1 MMNNQNRLLEGRR
14 VLVTGGAR
22 GLGYGF
28 AQAIG
33 QAGARVVIADVLEE
47 RVQQAACEL
56 QSLGL
61 DVQAV
66 TVDLAQP
73 ESIRA
78 CITATLDLLGGLDG
92 LVNNASIT
100 NSGGKGCEDLSIDTW
115 DQVMQVNVRGTWL
128 MTTACLPAL
137 RASGHGAIVNLASDT
152 PLWGAPNLLA
162 YVASKGAIIAMT
174 RSLARE
180 LGADN
185 ITVNAIA
192 PGLVLVEATAYV
204 PEARHRLYNDQ
215 RAIQRP
221 QLPEDVSGAVL
232 FALSDWDAL
241 KFQADYDPKFR
252 RAQMRYIG
260 TGGTG
265 ISTDMNTIPSEHFTF
280 STMVIPAGH
289 EGPPHL
295 HIDVEEVFFV
305 LRGKLKVVLEK
316 DGERF
321 ETILTDRD
329 VISVPPGVYREEINI
344 GDEDALMCVML
355 GAKKPITPTYPP
367 EHPLASIK
375 RG

>member
-1 MMNNQNRLLEGRR
+1 MMTTLNRLLEGRR

-22 GLGYGF
+22 GLGYAF

-33 QAGARVVIADVLEE
+33 RAGAQVVIADILAE
-47 RVQQAACEL
+47 RVQQSAAEL
-56 QSLGL
+56 VAEGL
-61 DVQAV
+61 TVHGV

-73 ESIRA
+73 DSIDA
-78 CITATLDLLGGLDG
+78 CIAETTRLLGGLDG

-100 NSGGKGCEDLSIDTW
+100 NSGGKTCEELSLDTW

-128 MTTACLPAL
+128 MTKACLPAL

-180 LGADN
+180 LGGDN

-232 FALSDWDAL
+232 FALSDLAR
-241 KFQADYDPKFR
+241 F
-252 RAQMRYIG
+252 I
-260 TGGTG
+260 TGQTLPVNGG
-265 ISTDMNTIPSEHFTF
+265 
-280 STMVIPAGH
+280 
-289 EGPPHL
+289 
-295 HIDVEEVFFV
+295 FV
-305 LRGKLKVVLEK
+305 M
-316 DGERF
+316 
-321 ETILTDRD
+321 
-329 VISVPPGVYREEINI
+329 P
-344 GDEDALMCVML
+344 
-355 GAKKPITPTYPP
+355 
-367 EHPLASIK
+367 
-375 RG
+375 

>member
-1 MMNNQNRLLEGRR
+1 MNSQNLLLEGRR

-22 GLGYGF
+22 GLGYAF

-33 QAGARVVIADVLEE
+33 RAGARVAIADVLEE
-47 RVQQAACEL
+47 RVQQAAGEL
-56 QSLGL
+56 RAQGL
-61 DVQAV
+61 DVQALGL
-66 TVDLAQP
+66 DLAQP
-73 ESIRA
+73 ASIDA
-78 CITATLDLLGGLDG
+78 CVAGAVGLLGGLDG

-100 NSGGKGCEDLSIDTW
+100 NSGGKGCEELSIDTW

-137 RASGHGAIVNLASDT
+137 RASGRGAIVNLASDT

-232 FALSDWDAL
+232 FALSDLAR
-241 KFQADYDPKFR
+241 F
-252 RAQMRYIG
+252 I
-260 TGGTG
+260 TGQTLPVNGG
-265 ISTDMNTIPSEHFTF
+265 
-280 STMVIPAGH
+280 
-289 EGPPHL
+289 
-295 HIDVEEVFFV
+295 FV
-305 LRGKLKVVLEK
+305 M
-316 DGERF
+316 
-321 ETILTDRD
+321 
-329 VISVPPGVYREEINI
+329 P
-344 GDEDALMCVML
+344 
-355 GAKKPITPTYPP
+355 
-367 EHPLASIK
+367 
-375 RG
+375 

>member
-1 MMNNQNRLLEGRR
+1 MMTALNRLLEGRR

-22 GLGYGF
+22 GLGYAF

-33 QAGARVVIADVLEE
+33 RAGAHVVIADILAE
-47 RVQQAACEL
+47 RVQQSAAEL
-56 QSLGL
+56 VADGL
-61 DVQAV
+61 TVHGV

-73 ESIRA
+73 DSIEA
-78 CITATLDLLGGLDG
+78 CIAETTRLLGGLDG

-100 NSGGKGCEDLSIDTW
+100 NSGGKTCEELSLDTW

-128 MTTACLPAL
+128 MTKACLPAL

-180 LGADN
+180 LGGDN

-232 FALSDWDAL
+232 FALSDLAR
-241 KFQADYDPKFR
+241 F
-252 RAQMRYIG
+252 I
-260 TGGTG
+260 TGQTLPVNGG
-265 ISTDMNTIPSEHFTF
+265 
-280 STMVIPAGH
+280 
-289 EGPPHL
+289 
-295 HIDVEEVFFV
+295 FV
-305 LRGKLKVVLEK
+305 M
-316 DGERF
+316 
-321 ETILTDRD
+321 
-329 VISVPPGVYREEINI
+329 P
-344 GDEDALMCVML
+344 
-355 GAKKPITPTYPP
+355 
-367 EHPLASIK
+367 
-375 RG
+375 

>member
-1 MMNNQNRLLEGRR
+1 MMTTFNRLLEGRR

-22 GLGYGF
+22 GLGYAF

-33 QAGARVVIADVLEE
+33 RAGAHVVIADILTE
-47 RVQQAACEL
+47 RVQQSAAEL
-56 QSLGL
+56 VAEGL
-61 DVQAV
+61 TVHGV

-73 ESIRA
+73 DSIDA
-78 CITATLDLLGGLDG
+78 CIAQTTLLLGGLDG

-100 NSGGKGCEDLSIDTW
+100 NSGGKTCEELSLDTW

-128 MTTACLPAL
+128 MTKACLPAL
-137 RASGHGAIVNLASDT
+137 RASGQGAIVNLASDT

-180 LGADN
+180 LGFDN

-232 FALSDWDAL
+232 FALSDLAR
-241 KFQADYDPKFR
+241 F
-252 RAQMRYIG
+252 I
-260 TGGTG
+260 TGQTLPVNGG
-265 ISTDMNTIPSEHFTF
+265 
-280 STMVIPAGH
+280 
-289 EGPPHL
+289 
-295 HIDVEEVFFV
+295 FV
-305 LRGKLKVVLEK
+305 M
-316 DGERF
+316 
-321 ETILTDRD
+321 
-329 VISVPPGVYREEINI
+329 P
-344 GDEDALMCVML
+344 
-355 GAKKPITPTYPP
+355 
-367 EHPLASIK
+367 
-375 RG
+375 